1 MTDLLAGRIPVL
13 FATLSTTLAH
23 LDSGAIRILAMA
35 EAKRT
40 ASQPQI
46 PTIGE
51 SVPGYA
57 LPSSWIGF
65 LAPAG
70 MRPALASRMNAALVK
85 AITEPTVHRLLAQ
98 SGFEVA
104 TTTPEEFAATLKSAI
119 ARYRKITADAGIA
132 AQ

>member
-1 MTDLLAGRIPVL
+1 VL

-23 LDSGAIRILAMA
+23 LDSGAIRILAMV

-51 SVPGYA
+51 TVAGYA

-70 MRPALASRMNAALVK
+70 MRPALAGRLNAAFVK
-85 AITEPTVHRLLAQ
+85 AITEPAVRRVLEQ
-98 SGFEVA
+98 SGFEVV
-104 TTTPEEFAATLKSAI
+104 TSTPQQFADTLKGAI